1 MSLKLMY
8 ITNRPEVAVIAEQ
21 YGVDR
26 IFVDMEYIGKADR
39 QKGNDS
45 LINYHTLE
53 DVKTIRAAVK
63 KAGFLVRINPIHDP
77 LEDYPGSEEE
87 IEAVIEAGADIVML
101 PYFKTLEE
109 VKRFLKAVDGRKRT
123 SLLLETKEAADI
135 LDDILRIDGI
145 DEIHIGLNDLS
156 MSMGKTFLFEV
167 LTDGTV
173 EKLCRKLK
181 AAGMVYGFGG
191 VARPGHGIV
200 PAEMIVR
207 EHYRLGSSMVI
218 LSRAFCDLKTIGND
232 LQTAREIFEH
242 GVPEI
247 RALEKE
253 CEDYLKKEGKEH
265 NRYFELNQKELAGA
279 VCSAVKTIGGE
290 I

>member
-181 AAGMVYGFGG
+181 AAGMVYGF
-191 VARPGHGIV
+191 
-200 PAEMIVR
+200 
-207 EHYRLGSSMVI
+207 
-218 LSRAFCDLKTIGND
+218 
-232 LQTAREIFEH
+232 
-242 GVPEI
+242 
-247 RALEKE
+247 
-253 CEDYLKKEGKEH
+253 
-265 NRYFELNQKELAGA
+265 
-279 VCSAVKTIGGE
+279 
-290 I
+290 

>member
-1 MSLKLMY
+1 MLYLMY
-8 ITNRPEVAVIAEQ
+8 ITNKPWVAKIAEAA
-21 YGVDR
+21 GVDW
-26 IFVDMEYIGKADR
+26 IFIDMEYLDKAAR
-39 QKGNDS
+39 QGELDTVQ
-45 LINYHTLE
+45 NYHTVE
-53 DVKTIRAAVK
+53 DVKRIHESLT
-63 KAGFLVRINPIHDP
+63 KAKLLVRCNHIYD
-77 LEDYPGSEEE
+77 GSEDE
-87 IEAVIEAGADIVML
+87 INAIIANGADIVML

-232 LQTAREIFEH
+232 LQTVREIFEQ

-279 VCSAVKTIGGE
+279 VCSAVKIVGV
-290 I
+290 

>member
-8 ITNRPEVAVIAEQ
+8 ITNRPEIAVIAEQ
-21 YGVDR
+21 SSVDR
-26 IFVDMEYIGKADR
+26 IFVDMEYIGKAAR
-39 QKGNDS
+39 QKGDDS
-45 LINYHTLE
+45 LINHHTIQ
-53 DVKTIRAAVK
+53 DVKKIRTIVK
-63 KAGFLVRINPIHDP
+63 KANLLVRVNPIHDP
-77 LEDYPGSEEE
+77 FEDYPRSEEE

-101 PYFKTLEE
+101 PYFKTLGE
-109 VKRFLKAVDGRKRT
+109 VKRFLKAVNGRKRT

-173 EKLCRKLK
+173 EKLCRKMN

-191 VARPGHGIV
+191 VACPGHGIV

-218 LSRAFCDLKTIGND
+218 LSRAFCDIKTIGND
-232 LQTAREIFEH
+232 LQTVREIFEQ

-253 CEDYLKKEGKEH
+253 CEEYLEKEGNEH
-265 NRYFELNQKELAGA
+265 NQYFEQNRKELAEA
-279 VCSAVKTIGGE
+279 VRSAVKILGV
-290 I
+290 